1 MKRWKKRLLPL
12 VALALCLTACAPKP
26 APAPTVAP
34 VPEATPTPTET
45 AAPTPEPTPPAPA
58 AYSGPVTDALETLL
72 DGDRWQAQ
80 FWIFPGSG
88 PLGVELPEAEYGDAL
103 RALFAAYDW
112 KETTY
117 EATRHSED
125 FDYPPDTY
133 SFQLLCGYP
142 APEGPGPQTM
152 GVGVYDAYLQM
163 GIKKED
169 GSYGSRYFAAP
180 GAENLCAALAD
191 LWPGWE
197 AVTGCRTRVPPQETK
212 EALARTYLEATFDKL
227 RENGHITDARID
239 SLEIIPPIWDGESI
253 GDNYMT
259 YDETTTLQFKTVFS
273 LKPTRPQLTYWQEN
287 GVDEDGWVRF
297 ELSKIS
303 LSQWG
308 DDGLYELGWFEYPAA
323 S

>member
-1 MKRWKKRLLPL
+1 MKRWKRRLSLLSAL
-12 VALALCLTACAPKP
+12 VLCLTACAPKP

-34 VPEATPTPTET
+34 
-45 AAPTPEPTPPAPA
+45 TPEPTETSVPTPAPTET
-58 AYSGPVTDALETLL
+58 SVPIPGGPIIECLDALL
-72 DGDRWQAQ
+72 DEGSWRVQ

-88 PLGVELPEAEYGDAL
+88 PVGEELPEAEYGDAL
-103 RALFAAYDW
+103 RELLASYDWQPTEAPGYDENAVVPPDSYFIGIYPKTASNQGMRPMYYSAYDPILHLSAW
-112 KETTY
+112 QDSGDLFYT
-117 EATRHSED
+117 
-125 FDYPPDTY
+125 
-133 SFQLLCGYP
+133 
-142 APEGPGPQTM
+142 
-152 GVGVYDAYLQM
+152 
-163 GIKKED
+163 
-169 GSYGSRYFAAP
+169 AP
-180 GAENLCAALAD
+180 GAENLCEAIAG

-239 SLEIIPPIWDGESI
+239 SLEVIPPVWDGESI

-259 YDETTTLQFKTVFS
+259 YDETTTLQFQTTFS

-287 GVDEDGWVRF
+287 GVDEDGWARF